1 MTRCIKRLLK
11 TFALVKV
18 RTYERQTE
26 KKQKRVIVFSTPTCT
41 YCTQAKRYL
50 RERGVRFRDVD
61 VSKDAAAARD
71 LVRRSG
77 QQGVPV
83 LDIGGRI
90 IVGFNRPEIDKL
102 LELK

>member
-1 MTRCIKRLLK
+1 MNDKPK
-11 TFALVKV
+11 N
-18 RTYERQTE
+18 
-26 KKQKRVIVFSTPTCT
+26 KQKRVIVFSTPTCT
-41 YCTQAKRYL
+41 YCNQAKRYL

-61 VSKDAAAARD
+61 VSKDAQAARD

>member
-1 MTRCIKRLLK
+1 MNDKSK
-11 TFALVKV
+11 
-18 RTYERQTE
+18 

-41 YCTQAKRYL
+41 YCNQAKRYL

-61 VSKDAAAARD
+61 VSKDADAARD

-90 IVGFNRPEIDKL
+90 IVGFNRPEIDRL

>member
-1 MTRCIKRLLK
+1 MNDKPK
-11 TFALVKV
+11 
-18 RTYERQTE
+18 

-41 YCTQAKRYL
+41 YCNQAKRYL
-50 RERGVRFRDVD
+50 REHGVRFRDVD
-61 VSKDAAAARD
+61 VSKDADAARD

-90 IVGFNRPEIDKL
+90 IVGFNRPEIDRL

>member
-1 MTRCIKRLLK
+1 MNDRPK
-11 TFALVKV
+11 
-18 RTYERQTE
+18 

-50 RERGVRFRDVD
+50 RERGIRFRDVD
-61 VSKDAAAARD
+61 VSKDSAAARD

-90 IVGFNRPEIDKL
+90 IVGFNRPEIDRL